1 MVLEFVRRLTGA
13 RERPRPEEQ
22 LILSSLAQN
31 PVVLQDSGGV
41 PFDLYTLL
49 EDEKIGR
56 ELWGLILAFASRDMK
71 LSFFDERDE
80 EYLFWKIESLATRIG
95 MAINAMTPHPDR
107 YPKLEDYVKT
117 VESSQLLVENLKL
130 WMLAVARRSRF
141 GFERRLQATRH
152 IVMSYGMQR

>member
-13 RERPRPEEQ
+13 QERPRPEEQ
-22 LILSSLAQN
+22 LVLSSLAQN
-31 PVVLQDSGGV
+31 PALMQEPGSV

-56 ELWGLILAFASRDMK
+56 ELWSLVLAFAARDMK
-71 LSFFDERDE
+71 LTFFDERDE

-95 MAINAMTPHPDR
+95 MALNAQTPHPDR
-107 YPKLEDYVKT
+107 YPRLEDYVKT
-117 VESSQLLVENLKL
+117 VESTQLLVENLRL

-152 IVMSYGMQR
+152 IVLGYQQR